1 MDLDPMV
8 ESQKNHI
15 LNKQLERTVLKSSQ
29 TSSHYSFRIGLYLPI
44 FFGFYTVHNHELKWS
59 NCSSKATAMLS
70 FGQGYARYA
79 VGTSAGSVC
88 LEAGGVLLG
97 PVGHRNKHQ

>member
-1 MDLDPMV
+1 MV
-8 ESQKNHI
+8 
-15 LNKQLERTVLKSSQ
+15 QLFFQGNCHAVL
-29 TSSHYSFRIGLYLPI
+29 
-44 FFGFYTVHNHELKWS
+44 
-59 NCSSKATAMLS
+59 
-70 FGQGYARYA
+70 GQSYARYA